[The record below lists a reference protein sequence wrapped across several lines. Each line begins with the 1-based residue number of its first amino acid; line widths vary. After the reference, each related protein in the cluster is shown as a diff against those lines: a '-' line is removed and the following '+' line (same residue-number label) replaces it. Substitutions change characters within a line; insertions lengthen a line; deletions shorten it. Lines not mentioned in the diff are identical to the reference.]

1 MTTSTNKK
9 NLVASTERKSQRQH
23 FENWII
29 LAVLVVTGVFTTID
43 IYTDIGEGASFA
55 HLAFE
60 GLISLLSIFGATM
73 LWFRIQSLKAEVV
86 DQQQNLAEAEA
97 LRTQA
102 LSEALKWRTEAS
114 NAIRGLS
121 DAIDGQLIKW
131 KLSTA
136 EKEVALLLLKGLSLK
151 EIADVREVSEK
162 TARAQSFSLYAKS
175 GLRGRAEL
183 SAFFLEDLMLPSSQE
198 R

>member
-1 MTTSTNKK
+1 M
-9 NLVASTERKSQRQH
+9 VASTERKSQRQH